1 MDTLTYEDIMVKVV
15 VFEDDD
21 NQVKVKE
28 HDDEDEQV
36 NVITVN

>member
-1 MDTLTYEDIMVKVV
+1 MVKVV